1 MFIGSILADVATQGM
16 VVRAAGGD
24 SGFFSQLG
32 PMLWPLLIMS
42 ATGLTVITERLLFFR
57 QIQINSV
64 EFLSG
69 VRNVLKSGNP
79 VEAIAICDA
88 TPGPV
93 ARLMK
98 AAILNRDAGRERVQE
113 AVEEVGLVEVPKLEA
128 RLSVLATLAQIAPL
142 CGLLGTLLGLGGVYR
157 SLQATQGH
165 SAPADLFLGV
175 GESLHAAGMGMAIA
189 IISYAAYNYLVSRV
203 NAIVLD
209 MERAS
214 GEALRMT
221 ANDAAVRR
229 D

>member
-1 MFIGSILADVATQGM
+1 MFIGTILADVATNAM
-16 VVRAAGGD
+16 VVGTHG
-24 SGFFSQLG
+24 SEPGFFGQLG

-42 ATGLTVITERLLFFR
+42 ATGLTVITERLLFFH
-57 QIQINSV
+57 QVQINSV

-142 CGLLGTLLGLGGVYR
+142 CGLLGTLLGLGSVYR

-165 SAPADLFLGV
+165 SAPADLFQGL
-175 GESLHAAGMGMAIA
+175 GESLHAAGTGMAIA

-214 GEALRMT
+214 SEALRMT
-221 ANDAAVRR
+221 SSDAVRR

>member
-1 MFIGSILADVATQGM
+1 MFIGTILAEVATNAT
-16 VVRAAGGD
+16 VVGATG
-24 SGFFSQLG
+24 SQPGFFGQLG

-42 ATGLTVITERLLFFR
+42 ATGLMVITERLLFFH
-57 QIQINSV
+57 QVQINSV

-142 CGLLGTLLGLGGVYR
+142 CGLLGTLLGLGSVYR

-165 SAPADLFLGV
+165 SAPADLFHGV
-175 GESLHAAGMGMAIA
+175 GESLHAAGTGMAIA

-214 GEALRMT
+214 SEALRMT
-221 ANDAAVRR
+221 SGDAVRR